1 MEGGFKVPTGAFVSL
16 FAHQSV
22 KTISQEVLCE
32 LNFHKGCVGHQT
44 IFIFIFSTKNGFP
57 KLGLCIAN
65 NFHSHNNSQN

>member
-22 KTISQEVLCE
+22 KKISQEVLCE

-44 IFIFIFSTKNGFP
+44 IFIFIF
-57 KLGLCIAN
+57 
-65 NFHSHNNSQN
+65 FHKEWFSKIGVMHR